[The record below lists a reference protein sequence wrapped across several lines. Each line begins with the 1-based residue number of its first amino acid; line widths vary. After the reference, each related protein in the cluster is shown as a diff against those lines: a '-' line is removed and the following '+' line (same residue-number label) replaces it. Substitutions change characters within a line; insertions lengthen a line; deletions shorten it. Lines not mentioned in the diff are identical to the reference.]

1 MRNDPSHPS
10 LPISRQMILPAPYLT
25 SRGACSD
32 CHIPGIAAGDGDIK
46 ICPRCYAMLW
56 HRDYGAEQRREKQAA
71 AAAAAAAVEVRRAE
85 KEAQKQLDREFKAPP
100 EVKG

>member
-56 HRDYGAEQRREKQAA
+56 HRDYGAEQRREKQA
-71 AAAAAAAVEVRRAE
+71 VEVRRAE